1 MLSVENIHVV
11 LRRKPIL
18 TDVSF
23 ALEPATVAAIVGPN
37 GSGKSTLLKA
47 VTGEHTYG
55 GRVTLNGL
63 DVATA
68 RPWALA
74 EIRAV
79 LPQSVPLSFPFQVI
93 EVVRMGLAHSHAGQ
107 RHDAPALAALE
118 RVGLGGYAHR
128 FYQELSGG
136 EQQRCQL
143 ARVLCQAGWQ
153 HGADMT
159 GRWLFLDEPVAS
171 LDIAHQLQVMQIA
184 RDFANQG
191 GGVLVVMHDL
201 NLSAMF
207 ADRVLVMRAGR
218 LVADGRVEETLRDD
232 LLSEVYGCALCS
244 NQAPAAGQWFML
256 PHTAGR

>member
-1 MLSVENIHVV
+1 MLSVENISVTI
-11 LRRKPIL
+11 RRKTIL

-23 ALEPATVAAIVGPN
+23 ALNAGTVAAIVGPN
-37 GSGKSTLLKA
+37 GSGKSTLMKA
-47 VTGEHTYG
+47 VTGEHRYG
-55 GRVTLNGL
+55 GAVTLNGL

-68 RPWALA
+68 KPWALA
-74 EIRAV
+74 ELRAV

-93 EVVRMGLAHSHAGQ
+93 EVVRMGLAQSHDGQ
-107 RHDAPALAALE
+107 GNDAPALAALE
-118 RVGLGGYAHR
+118 RVGLGGYAGR

-153 HGADMT
+153 AGADMS

-184 RDFANQG
+184 RDFADHG
-191 GGVLVVMHDL
+191 GGALVVMHDL

-207 ADRVLVMRAGR
+207 GDRILVMQGGR
-218 LVADGRVEETLRDD
+218 LVADGPVQETLGDD
-232 LLSEVYGCALCS
+232 LLSRVYGCQVRT
-244 NQAPAAGQWFML
+244 NQAPVPGDWFML
-256 PHTAGR
+256 PHAAG